1 MKHAMQRIAH
11 FIFWPVFFIAHLLTF
26 SILSWHLLAQIDF
39 AYPLGYKLL
48 DLQKHIQENAP
59 ENRFKQ
65 KFEYTTPQ
73 EHWDL
78 FSQITYAI
86 QHHGKG
92 LAEISYTL
100 PNGSSTPLMHQAEII
115 HLQDV
120 ANLIDV
126 IYQIGIISAILW
138 LALLIMAYRKKIGF
152 PAIKK
157 ILTGFVVSIAG
168 ISIVTLSL
176 GATAIFYWLH
186 TKIFPDGHQW
196 FFYYEESLMTTLM
209 KAPDIFAFIAL
220 LLIGLLMILW
230 IGSVWGINR
239 ALTNRQ
245 GTGKLPIEQQGI
257 QKPVTEKQNSEKR
270 STNKNNIAK
279 NRTKR

>member
-86 QHHGKG
+86 QHHGNG

-157 ILTGFVVSIAG
+157 ILTGFVVSVVST
-168 ISIVTLSL
+168 SIVIISL
-176 GATAIFYWLH
+176 GAKDIFYWLH
-186 TKIFPDGHQW
+186 TKIFPDNHQW
-196 FFYYEESLMTTLM
+196 FFFYEESLMTTLM
-209 KAPDIFAFIAL
+209 KAPHIFAFITL

-239 ALTNRQ
+239 VLTNRQ
-245 GTGKLPIEQQGI
+245 GTGKHPIEQQGV